1 MIISAALR
9 NLLSEA
15 PHQPSPAPSCRPFL
29 CVYTRCFF
37 VAVAFDALCISSFSV
52 LSLFALLL
60 SSPVLCLF
68 SGKNRS
74 KKDHPNHDLHPSSR
88 QYALKCRNTLVE
100 APPWSVP
107 QMYLRLAIT
116 TMTYASVASSPWLP
130 LPQPHSSWLHPLV
143 PPLSHSCSQT
153 PAENKHCR
161 APIGIIM
168 GRGAAK

>member
-9 NLLSEA
+9 SCS
-15 PHQPSPAPSCRPFL
+15 QPPAENKH
-29 CVYTRCFF
+29 CFVF
-37 VAVAFDALCISSFSV
+37 
-52 LSLFALLL
+52 FALLL
-60 SSPVLCLF
+60 SSPVSCF
-68 SGKNRS
+68 SLGKNRS
-74 KKDHPNHDLHPSSR
+74 KKDHPNRDLHPRSK
-88 QYALKCRNTLVE
+88 QYALKIRNTLVE
-100 APPWSVP
+100 APTRFLL
-107 QMYLRLAIT
+107 QMLLVLAIAK
-116 TMTYASVASSPWLP
+116 MTYASVASSPWLP